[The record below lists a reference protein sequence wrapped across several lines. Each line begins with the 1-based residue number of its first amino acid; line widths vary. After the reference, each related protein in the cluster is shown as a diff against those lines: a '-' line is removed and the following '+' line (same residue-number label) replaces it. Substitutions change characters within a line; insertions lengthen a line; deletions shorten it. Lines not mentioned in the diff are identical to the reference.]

1 MSPASR
7 PRRAAKPADLT
18 VRRRLQQHLTTTG
31 LARPED
37 VVEWFGAVQA
47 QDYFGAVWAVGQRT
61 RNATQAIIEAAL
73 NQGRIVRSWPMRG
86 TIHLMRARDVHWM
99 MEHFAPRAMRGLA
112 GRQERHYGLDAAVL
126 SRSRKTIIGA
136 LEGGRQVA
144 RPALYQRL
152 EQAGISAA
160 GQRGFHILARL
171 ALEGLICFGP
181 REGRQ
186 PTFALL
192 DEWVPDRD
200 RKSRDEALGTL
211 AGRYFTSHGPAT
223 RRDFAWWSGLTIR
236 DATAAIHLAGRSLS
250 EENLEGVSYWCGT
263 VQPRPRSTPPEL
275 HLLPAFDEYGVA
287 YRDRSAI
294 LPVRAGSGSVLVPSI
309 VHGGVVAGS
318 WTRSLLN
325 GKVIVKIR
333 PFRQL
338 PSTARSSLERA
349 AERYAR
355 FMGAPVTLR

>member
-1 MSPASR
+1 MSPRSR
-7 PRRAAKPADLT
+7 PRSAAKPADLT

-31 LARPED
+31 LPRPED

-61 RNATQAIIEAAL
+61 RHGTQATIEAAI
-73 NQGRIVRSWPMRG
+73 NEGRIVRSWPMRG
-86 TIHLMRARDVHWM
+86 TIHLMRAHDVHWM
-99 MEHFAPRAMRGLA
+99 MEHFAPRVMRGLS
-112 GRQERHYGLDAAVL
+112 GRQERHYGLDAAVR
-126 SRSRKTIIGA
+126 SRSRRIIIAA
-136 LEGGRQVA
+136 LEGGRHVT
-144 RPALYQRL
+144 RPALYRTL
-152 EQAGISAA
+152 EQAGIPAA

-192 DEWVPDRD
+192 DEWVTGRD
-200 RKSRDEALGTL
+200 PKSRDEALGTL
-211 AGRYFTSHGPAT
+211 AERYFTSHGPAT
-223 RRDFAWWSGLTIR
+223 RHDFAWWSGLTIR

-250 EENLEGVSYWCGT
+250 EEKLKGVSYWCGT
-263 VQPRPRSTPPEL
+263 VRPRPRSTPPEL

-294 LPVRAGSGSVLVPSI
+294 LPPRAGPGSVLVPTI
-309 VHGGVVAGS
+309 VHRGVVAGT
-318 WTRSLLN
+318 WTRSLQN
-325 GKVIVKIR
+325 GKVLLQIR
-333 PFRQL
+333 PFRPL
-338 PSTARSSLERA
+338 PSAGQSNLEHA

-355 FMGAPVTLR
+355 FLGSPVTLR

>member
-7 PRRAAKPADLT
+7 PRRAAKPVDLT
-18 VRRRLQQHLTTTG
+18 VRRRLQQHLTTPG

-61 RNATQAIIEAAL
+61 RNATQATIEAAI
-73 NQGRIVRSWPMRG
+73 NEGRIVRSWPMRG

-99 MEHFAPRAMRGLA
+99 MEHFAPRVMRGLA
-112 GRQERHYGLDAAVL
+112 ARQERHYGLDAAAL
-126 SRSRKTIIGA
+126 SRSRKIIIGA
-136 LEGGRQVA
+136 LEGGRQVP
-144 RPALYQRL
+144 RPVLYRTL

-160 GQRGFHILARL
+160 GQRGFHILGRL
-171 ALEGLICFGP
+171 ALESLICFGP

-192 DEWVPDRD
+192 DEWVRD
-200 RKSRDEALGTL
+200 RTHKSREAALGTL
-211 AGRYFTSHGPAT
+211 AERYFTSHGPAT
-223 RRDFAWWSGLTIR
+223 RQDFAWWSSLTLR
-236 DATAAIHLAGRSLS
+236 DATAAIHLAGSSLS
-250 EENLEGVSYWCGT
+250 EEKLKGVSYWCGT
-263 VQPRPRSTPPEL
+263 ARPRPRSSPPDL

-294 LPVRAGSGSVLVPSI
+294 LPPRAGTGSVLVPSI
-309 VHGGVVAGS
+309 VHNGVVTGT

-325 GKVIVKIR
+325 GKVIVKVR
-333 PFRQL
+333 PFRPL
-338 PSTARSSLERA
+338 PRSVRSSLENA
-349 AERYAR
+349 AQRYAR
-355 FMGAPVTLR
+355 FMAAPVILH